1 MFYKLFLK
9 LLRSRFH
16 FLLCPTVIRRDFYK
30 FISCSMIHHHLC
42 KEIHDFI
49 KNTVARGKAKKKLL
63 STAGAYGDEA
73 KIFQL
78 LPKSQCLKIS
88 EKFLISN
95 VASEANKN
103 TKI

>member
-1 MFYKLFLK
+1 
-9 LLRSRFH
+9 
-16 FLLCPTVIRRDFYK
+16 
-30 FISCSMIHHHLC
+30 MIHHHLC

-49 KNTVARGKAKKKLL
+49 KTQSRAVRQKKKLL

-78 LPKSQCLKIS
+78 LPKSQCLKIP
-88 EKFLISN
+88 EKCLISN
-95 VASEANKN
+95 VASEANKKN